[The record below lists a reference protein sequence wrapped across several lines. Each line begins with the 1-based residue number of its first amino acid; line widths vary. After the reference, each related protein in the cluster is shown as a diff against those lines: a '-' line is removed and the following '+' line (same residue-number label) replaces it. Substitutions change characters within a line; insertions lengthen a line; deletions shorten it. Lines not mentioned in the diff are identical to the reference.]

1 METAAVRLAVIRDQ
15 IQLRSAIEAGIGS
28 DQMVIFQT
36 NGAAAKALR
45 AGDLDAYANVGRAH
59 AGFIAQNPDWGLGWV
74 TVPRAEKAPAFGSF
88 AFSLQDTGLLRD
100 VDKVLASFL
109 GSAAHRDMVA
119 PFGVSA
125 ADVD

>member
-1 METAAVRLAVIRDQ
+1 
-15 IQLRSAIEAGIGS
+15 
-28 DQMVIFQT
+28 MVIFQT

-74 TVPRAEKAPAFGSF
+74 TVPRWGKAPAFGSF
-88 AFSLQDTGLLRD
+88 AFGLHTGLLRD